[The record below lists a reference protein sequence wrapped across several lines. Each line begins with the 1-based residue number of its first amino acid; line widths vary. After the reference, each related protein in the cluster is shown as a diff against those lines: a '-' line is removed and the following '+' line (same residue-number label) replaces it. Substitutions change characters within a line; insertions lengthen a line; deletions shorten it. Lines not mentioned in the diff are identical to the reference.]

1 MLRGGFII
9 ASIGGLALV
18 AWGLNKFGRDLD
30 EAFAGAFGDLPHVP
44 DGARVA
50 AAHELKLGGGS
61 ELREQRPWF
70 AQGHIAHDRGS
81 L

>member
-1 MLRGGFII
+1 
-9 ASIGGLALV
+9 V
-18 AWGLNKFGRDLD
+18 AWGLARFGRDLD
-30 EAFAGAFGDLPHVP
+30 EAFGDWPAVP
-44 DGARVA
+44 EGFVVA

-70 AQGHIAHDRGS
+70 AQGHIAHDKRG